1 MNNHVFIKKAGIK
14 KIILLVLIDLFP
26 GASEGQGAG
35 GERGAPHDGGQS
47 NLKKIYLYFFF
58 GGGVGLGSI
67 STNWRVG
74 EKVFRVL
81 TSRQIS
87 AFRYFCGY

>member
-47 NLKKIYLYFFF
+47 NLKKYIFIFFF
-58 GGGVGLGSI
+58 GGGGWI
-67 STNWRVG
+67 RVHLH
-74 EKVFRVL
+74 KL
-81 TSRQIS
+81 KSRGKG
-87 AFRYFCGY
+87 F

>member
-58 GGGVGLGSI
+58 LGGGGWI
-67 STNWRVG
+67 RVHLH
-74 EKVFRVL
+74 KL
-81 TSRQIS
+81 KSRGKG
-87 AFRYFCGY
+87 F

>member
-47 NLKKIYLYFFF
+47 NLKKYFFF
-58 GGGVGLGSI
+58 GGGEGVMI
-67 STNWRVG
+67 RVHLPKLKSRG
-74 EKVFRVL
+74 KGFRVL
-81 TSRQIS
+81 ISRQIS